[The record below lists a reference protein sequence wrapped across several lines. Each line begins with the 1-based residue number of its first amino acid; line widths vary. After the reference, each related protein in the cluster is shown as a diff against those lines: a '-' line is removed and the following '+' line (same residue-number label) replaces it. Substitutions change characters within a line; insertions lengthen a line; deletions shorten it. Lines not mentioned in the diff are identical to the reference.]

1 MSWRNIGIVYR
12 KELTD
17 SLRDRRTLISMVVVP
32 IVIMP
37 LMSIGLITLAVVM
50 VGKAEKEV
58 PKVMIVGGEDSPQV
72 VADLKAMKDIDFEP
86 GTLDYAQLISDKKI
100 RAAVDIPPGFD
111 AAVGHGTDATVK
123 IYNYENDLKSGI
135 ASAKLQKKLGEL
147 KDRTVKDRL
156 VSRSLPANLVDPF
169 EVTTQNVAPPEK
181 VGGAVLGG
189 FLPYFVIILCMTGAM
204 YPAIDLTAGEKERGT
219 IETILCSPVS
229 RTHLVLGKFLMV
241 LTASLCTAILA
252 MTSMGVSFG
261 AVKKYMAVTIISK
274 ADNPLNF
281 TIGIKAISA
290 VFLMVLPLAVLFSSA
305 LLAIALT
312 AKSYKE
318 AQSYLSPL
326 VIVVVIPAV
335 AALMPGVEINTRML
349 LIPVLNTSL
358 VCKDIVSGTYHWDN
372 IGTIFVSSCVYAAA
386 ALFIAVKLFQREDV
400 LFRT

>member
-111 AAVGHGTDATVK
+111 AAVGHGADATVK

-135 ASAKLQKKLGEL
+135 ASAKLQKRLGEL

-156 VSRSLPANLVDPF
+156 VSRSLPVNLVDPF
-169 EVTTQNVAPPEK
+169 EVKTENVAPPEK

-281 TIGIKAISA
+281 TIGFKAISA
-290 VFLMVLPLAVLFSSA
+290 VFLMVLPLAVLFSAA

-358 VCKDIVSGTYHWDN
+358 VCKDIVSGTYHWNN
-372 IGTIFVSSCVYAAA
+372 IATIFISSCVYATV